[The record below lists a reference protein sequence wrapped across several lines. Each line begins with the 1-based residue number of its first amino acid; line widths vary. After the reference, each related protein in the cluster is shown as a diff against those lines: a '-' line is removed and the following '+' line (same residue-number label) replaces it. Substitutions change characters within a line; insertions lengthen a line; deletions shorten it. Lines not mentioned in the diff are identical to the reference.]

1 MDQMDSD
8 LLRLVLAALGIA
20 LVVAIYLWDRY
31 KRISRRFPRI
41 RMDRNL
47 DEVDFDIPERDDDVG
62 EVRVRQ
68 AAGSARAEPMLDRSA
83 EPIPEPELVPDP
95 QPEPQPDPEPV
106 IASKRDSEP
115 ATDSEPAIESF
126 SAVEPEPN
134 LSGLG
139 LQLDKAPE
147 PSEQSEPLELTPQD
161 EVLPGGDDQFTLDLE
176 FNAHS
181 EADYLNIDPA
191 LMDQV
196 PRLIVQINV
205 MSKDKPFSL
214 AQVRNACAQVDL
226 KYGDM
231 HIYHREM
238 DSGQV
243 LFSMA
248 NMVEPGTFPA
258 GQSANFATPGLSLFT
273 QLPNVREG
281 IAIYA
286 DMLFTAERLAAMLDA
301 VLKDESRNKLTK
313 QRIEHTREAILE
325 HSRQIQL
332 LRSRH

>member
-1 MDQMDSD
+1 MDSD
-8 LLRLVLAALGIA
+8 LLRLVLAALGVV

-31 KRISRRFPRI
+31 KRISRRFPRL

-47 DEVDFDIPERDDDVG
+47 EEIDFDIPDRDDDVG
-62 EVRVRQ
+62 EVRVRGP
-68 AAGSARAEPMLDRSA
+68 ANRERAEPVLAPASA
-83 EPIPEPELVPDP
+83 ETASTSAS
-95 QPEPQPDPEPV
+95 QPDPAPLGESPPEFEP
-106 IASKRDSEP
+106 
-115 ATDSEPAIESF
+115 EPAIASF
-126 SAVEPEPN
+126 SAVEPEPD

-139 LQLDKAPE
+139 LQLEKAPE
-147 PSEQSEPLELTPQD
+147 PAEQVEPLALTPQD
-161 EVLPGGDDQFTLDLE
+161 EVLPGGDDQFTLDLA

-231 HIYHREM
+231 HIYHRHT

-243 LFSMA
+243 LFSLA

-258 GQSANFATPGLSLFT
+258 GQSATFSTPGLSLFT